1 MSEQLQEKPIKENKM
16 GVMPVKKLIITM
28 SLPMMIS
35 MIVQA
40 LYNIVDSVFV
50 SRLDADSLA
59 MAALTLA
66 FPIQSLMIAVGSGT
80 GVGIN
85 AMLSTSLGEKRYDKS
100 DSAANQGIL
109 LGFFSFI
116 VFLLIGIFV
125 VEPFFANRSSDAAV
139 IAFGVPYLKIV
150 TMMSFGLFMQ
160 MILERLLQSTG
171 LTFYSMITQTTGAVI
186 NIILDPIMIFGY
198 FEFPALGTAGAAYA
212 TVIGQSVAACLALIF
227 NLTKNKEIHISIR
240 KIISPDFSTIG
251 RIYGVGLPSI
261 LMMSIGS
268 VMSDFMNKIL
278 DAFSSTAVAVYGVYF
293 RLQSFF
299 FMPVFGLNNGIIPA
313 LAYNYG
319 AKKRERIDEALRFG
333 VVLAVCIMTVGT
345 IIFETIPGVLLDL
358 FNAKAQVKA
367 IGIPA
372 MRIIALHFP
381 FAAVAISL
389 GTVFQA
395 FSKSIYSLIISVCRQ
410 LVVLIPVAWALAYFT
425 NNVGS
430 VWFSFLVAEGV
441 SCALSIF
448 FFRVVY
454 KQVVEPIRGSGS

>member
-1 MSEQLQEKPIKENKM
+1 MSEQILENSTKENKM

-50 SRLDADSLA
+50 SWLDTESLA

-85 AMLSTSLGEKRYDKS
+85 AMLSTSLGEKRFDKS

-116 VFLLIGIFV
+116 VFLLIGLFV

-198 FEFPALGTAGAAYA
+198 FGFPALGTAGAAYA
-212 TVIGQSVAACLALIF
+212 TVIGQCIAACLALFF
-227 NLTKNKEIHISIR
+227 NLTKNKEIHLSIK
-240 KIISPDFSTIG
+240 KILSPDISTIL

-299 FMPVFGLNNGIIPA
+299 FMPVFGMNNGIIPV

-345 IIFETIPGVLLDL
+345 IIFEAIPGVLLDL
-358 FNAKAQVKA
+358 FNAKEQVKL

-448 FFRVVY
+448 FFWVVY
-454 KQVVEPIRGSGS
+454 KQVIEPIPKTGS

>member
-1 MSEQLQEKPIKENKM
+1 
-16 GVMPVKKLIITM
+16 MPVKKLIVTM

-116 VFLLIGIFV
+116 VFLLIGLFV

-198 FEFPALGTAGAAYA
+198 FGCPALGTAGAAYA
-212 TVIGQSVAACLALIF
+212 TVIGQCIAACLALFF
-227 NLTKNKEIHISIR
+227 NLTKNKEIHLSIK
-240 KIISPDFSTIG
+240 KILSPDISTIL
-251 RIYGVGLPSI
+251 RIYGVGFPSI

-268 VMSDFMNKIL
+268 IMSDFMNKIL

-299 FMPVFGLNNGIIPA
+299 FMPVFGLNGSIVPIIGYNFGAGKRKRLLSAIKLGIIYSECLMIVGLLIFEIIPRP
-313 LAYNYG
+313 LLSIF
-319 AKKRERIDEALRFG
+319 KPTDP
-333 VVLAVCIMTVGT
+333 VLAEQMLHLGSTA
-345 IIFETIPGVLLDL
+345 L
-358 FNAKAQVKA
+358 
-367 IGIPA
+367 
-372 MRIIALHFP
+372 RIIALHFP
-381 FAAVAISL
+381 IAAVCIIL

-395 FSKSIYSLIISVCRQ
+395 LNHGMYSMWVSIARQ
-410 LVVLIPVAWALAYFT
+410 LLALLPAAYLLSLT
-425 NNVGS
+425 GNVHM
-430 VWFSFLVAEGV
+430 VWFAFPIAEIV
-441 SCALSIF
+441 SLTLTVIF
-448 FFRVVY
+448 FSNVY
-454 KQVVEPIRGSGS
+454 KKTIVNIPDTE

>member
-1 MSEQLQEKPIKENKM
+1 MSEQLQENSIKENKM
-16 GVMPVKKLIITM
+16 GVMPVKKLIVTM

-116 VFLLIGIFV
+116 VFLLIGLFV

-198 FEFPALGTAGAAYA
+198 FGFPALGTAGAAYA
-212 TVIGQSVAACLALIF
+212 TVIGQCIAACLALIF
-227 NLTKNKEIHISIR
+227 NLTKNKEIHLSIK
-240 KIISPDFSTIG
+240 KILSPDISTIL

-299 FMPVFGLNNGIIPA
+299 FMPVFGMNNGIIPV

-345 IIFETIPGVLLDL
+345 IIFEAIPGVLLDL

-441 SCALSIF
+441 SCTLSIF

-454 KQVVEPIRGSGS
+454 KQVIEPIPKTGS

>member
-1 MSEQLQEKPIKENKM
+1 
-16 GVMPVKKLIITM
+16 MPVKKLIITM

-50 SRLDADSLA
+50 SWLDTESLA

-85 AMLSTSLGEKRYDKS
+85 AMLSTSLGEKRFDKS
-100 DSAANQGIL
+100 DAAANQGIL
-109 LGFFSFI
+109 LAFFSFI
-116 VFLLIGIFV
+116 VFLLIGLFAV
-125 VEPFFANRSSDAAV
+125 DPFFAHQSSDATV
-139 IAFGVPYLKIV
+139 IAYGAPYLKIV

-160 MILERLLQSTG
+160 MTLERLLQSTG

-198 FEFPALGTAGAAYA
+198 FGCPALGTAGAAYA
-212 TVIGQSVAACLALIF
+212 TVIGQCVAATLALIF
-227 NLTKNKEIHISIR
+227 NLTKNKEIHISFK
-240 KIISPDFSTIG
+240 KIFTPEFSTIG
-251 RIYGVGLPSI
+251 RIYVVGLPSI

-268 VMSDFMNKIL
+268 VMSYFMNKIL

-299 FMPVFGLNNGIIPA
+299 FMPVFGMNNGIIHV

-319 AKKRERIDEALRFG
+319 AIMRERIDEALRFG
-333 VVLAVCIMTVGT
+333 VILAVCIMTVGT
-345 IIFETIPGVLLDL
+345 IIFEAIPGKLLDL
-358 FNAKAQVKA
+358 FNAQDHVKA

-389 GTVFQA
+389 GSVFQA
-395 FSKSIYSLIISVCRQ
+395 FSKSIYSLVISVCRQ

-425 NNVGS
+425 QNVGN

-441 SCALSIF
+441 SCTLSIL

-454 KQVVEPIRGSGS
+454 KQIVEPIAKTDSKKEEM